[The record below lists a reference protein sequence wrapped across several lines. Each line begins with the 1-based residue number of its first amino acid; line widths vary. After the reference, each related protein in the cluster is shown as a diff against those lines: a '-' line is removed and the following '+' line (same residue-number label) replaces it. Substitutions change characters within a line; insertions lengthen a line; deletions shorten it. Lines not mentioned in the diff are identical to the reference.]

1 MVVVEPLE
9 AYACRTAPRP
19 LTATLNVL
27 AVNSATQSRGL
38 NAPLRFADG
47 WDEHILAYVSIQ
59 AEPVRIVSLASQLRK
74 CVRHR
79 DKQHKEKLKRD
90 ILLRVGALI
99 RVGSLIR
106 VRRKYVTVR
115 QAQSGR

>member
-1 MVVVEPLE
+1 MIFIEPTE
-9 AYACRTAPRP
+9 VYACRTARGPVTSIP
-19 LTATLNVL
+19 KISA
-27 AVNSATQSRGL
+27 ANSATQSRDV

-47 WDEHILAYVSIQ
+47 WDEHILAYVSAQ
-59 AEPVRIVSLASQLRK
+59 AAPVRIVSLSSQLRK

-106 VRRKYVTVR
+106 VQRNYVTVR
-115 QAQSGR
+115 QAHSGR